1 MTPLRFRKKQIRL
14 KLFVSMLIIV
24 LFSGITST
32 IIGLQVIQKNVLG
45 QAYDMVRSDLD
56 TARYIYNDKITLM
69 DSLIRH
75 VAGLQYIKKAMV
87 SGNRGLITRKLIE
100 VRDELELD
108 ILNITDRNGNV
119 IACARNPAR
128 FGDNVKDNLF
138 INRTIS
144 EAKAFHGTGMVS
156 SQHLNREG
164 DDLAAQAH
172 ISVKPTP
179 MARAQQC
186 QEVKDGMVLMAT
198 CPILYQGKLIGII
211 YGCSLLNNNF
221 EFVDRVKELVFKK
234 ETIEGYDLG
243 TATIFMDDVRISTNV
258 KYEDGTRATGTMVSE
273 EVYDRVIRDKQTW
286 LDKAFVV
293 NRWYLSGYSPIF
305 DINNN
310 AIGILYVGILEE
322 KFDRM
327 KKNTAINFIIIM
339 MITGF
344 LAIGLSIYILQNIM
358 RPLRSLVKASEKIGA
373 GDYSHRIDIST
384 EDEIGYVCYT
394 FNQMANAIAQRD
406 IKLQENTQ
414 KQIQQSE
421 RLASVGRLASG
432 IAHEINNPLTGI
444 LTYSSLLLEDC
455 ENPEHRDDLQV
466 IVDETLRCRKIVKEV
481 LDFARETQLDR
492 QPANIN
498 EIINSTISI
507 LERHVSFQNITI
519 KKYLAIDIP
528 DTMLD
533 INQFKSVI
541 NNLALNAADAMKN
554 GGVPTIMTRMDNE
567 NNSIV
572 ISFNDTGEGIPE
584 DKLNEIFDP
593 FFTTKET
600 GKGTGLGLAVTYGVV
615 DRHNGKIS
623 VESKSGEG
631 STFTIVLP
639 VED

>member
-56 TARYIYNDKITLM
+56 TARYIYNDKITLI

-305 DINNN
+305 DINKK

-444 LTYSSLLLEDC
+444 LTYSSLLLEDLK
-455 ENPEHRDDLQV
+455 ETDFEEDLNV
-466 IVDETLRCRKIVKEV
+466 IIRETLRCRNIVRGI
-481 LDFARETQLDR
+481 LDFARSTKLEKRPD
-492 QPANIN
+492 NIN
-498 EIINSTISI
+498 RIISDVTQI
-507 LERHVSFQNITI
+507 LDKHINFHNITI
-519 KKYLAIDIP
+519 RKHFDPDVPDMNIDV
-528 DTMLD
+528 DQM
-533 INQFKSVI
+533 KSVI
-541 NNLALNAADAMKN
+541 NNLMVNAADAMPDGGTIDLVTDYVRSGDTVKITVSDN
-554 GGVPTIMTRMDNE
+554 GSGISSE
-567 NNSIV
+567 NI
-572 ISFNDTGEGIPE
+572 E
-584 DKLNEIFDP
+584 KIFDP
-593 FFTTKET
+593 FFTTKDS
-600 GKGTGLGLAVTYGVV
+600 GKGTGLGLSVTYGII
-615 DRHNGKIS
+615 RRSNGNIE
-623 VESKSGEG
+623 VESTPGEG
-631 STFTIVLP
+631 TTFTITLP
-639 VED
+639 IKD